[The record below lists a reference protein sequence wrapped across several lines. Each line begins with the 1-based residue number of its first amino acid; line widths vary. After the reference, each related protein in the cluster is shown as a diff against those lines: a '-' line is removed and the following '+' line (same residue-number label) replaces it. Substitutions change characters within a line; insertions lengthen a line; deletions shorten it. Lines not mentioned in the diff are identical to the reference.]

1 MVELNNENKEK
12 KTILLSFPD
21 GKKEKFNKGIKGIEI
36 AASISK
42 SLEKKSIAIKLNE
55 EYKDLSDKIENDAKI
70 EIITTDSTIGLEIMR
85 HTLTAQVLAKAIKNL
100 YPLAKLAIGPTIE
113 HGFYYDVLFEDQFQ
127 MKILQELKKKCRR

>member
-1 MVELNNENKEK
+1 MVELNNGNKEK
-12 KTILLSFPD
+12 KTILISFPD

-70 EIITTDSTIGLEIMR
+70 EIITTD
-85 HTLTAQVLAKAIKNL
+85 
-100 YPLAKLAIGPTIE
+100 
-113 HGFYYDVLFEDQFQ
+113 
-127 MKILQELKKKCRR
+127 

>member
-1 MVELNNENKEK
+1 MEIK
-12 KTILLSFPD
+12 KKNYFDLLSD

-113 HGFYYDVLFEDQFQ
+113 HGFYYDVLFERPISNEDHQV
-127 MKILQELKKKCRR
+127 LKKKCRR